1 MKEDEDLRN
10 YIAGMLDKM
19 DTDVYEISVASDEQK
34 KEVTFLLQKML
45 FLLLLNVEH
54 QNK

>member
-1 MKEDEDLRN
+1 MRSLWQVMRLISMNLR
-10 YIAGMLDKM
+10 A
-19 DTDVYEISVASDEQK
+19 EQK